1 MIEGLRAE
9 AFTASSQTG
18 REYGQLFFNILRIAN
33 HIDDRA
39 DNTGEPP

>member
-9 AFTASSQTG
+9 FFTASSQTG
-18 REYGQLFFNILRIAN
+18 REYGQLLLHILGIAN

-39 DNTGEPP
+39 DDTGEPP